1 MLRKPILAL
10 AADRTRK
17 AQINLFAEIRRRG
30 LIRSRFG
37 NGICMRHRLTFL

>member
-17 AQINLFAEIRRRG
+17 AQINHVCETRRSG

>member
-17 AQINLFAEIRRRG
+17 AQINHVWGDPEEWFDSQSFRERKL
-30 LIRSRFG
+30 
-37 NGICMRHRLTFL
+37 